1 MMEKSFEEIAKKCYE
16 DRVREKLY
24 YQNSFDNQ
32 VKKEYVLFC
41 WWCRGC
47 KNGEITEKTFKEYQK
62 KEKVELNFWTKKRIA
77 ELYFGYKCEYDHEKG
92 EWEVKKV

>member
-1 MMEKSFEEIAKKCYE
+1 MREKSFEEIAKKCYA

-41 WWCRGC
+41 W
-47 KNGEITEKTFKEYQK
+47 
-62 KEKVELNFWTKKRIA
+62 
-77 ELYFGYKCEYDHEKG
+77 
-92 EWEVKKV
+92 